1 METCCLWDR
10 QVSLQDTRVSLDM
23 EPQISELL
31 EQEAMGLDEKIWGA
45 GIGQDRKS
53 WMEPWERNIEAEEK

>member
-10 QVSLQDTRVSLDM
+10 QVNIQDTGMSLDM

-31 EQEAMGLDEKIWGA
+31 EQDAMGLDEKIWGT
-45 GIGQDRKS
+45 GTRQDQKS
-53 WMEPWERNIEAEEK
+53 